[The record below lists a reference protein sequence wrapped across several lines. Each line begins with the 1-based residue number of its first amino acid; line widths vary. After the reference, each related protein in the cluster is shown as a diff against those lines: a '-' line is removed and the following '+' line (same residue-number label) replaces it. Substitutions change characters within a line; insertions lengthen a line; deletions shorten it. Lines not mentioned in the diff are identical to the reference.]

1 MKLLAI
7 IVFILPAFS
16 GLVADPQTDSEYCK
30 LINDES
36 CERNIDSIEM
46 NEIEINMLETEITKI
61 ENDLN
66 VEVERNRRQKEMY
79 TLGLFRSE
87 LLKTH
92 PTLCLPETNLT
103 TEHLVKISY
112 SQAIGVV
119 CDAEHAGPGWIVIQR
134 RIDSTRFDRSFDDY
148 EQGFGDPNGS
158 FFIGLKKLYQLTSLA
173 QHELYIYLESIDKTS
188 RFAKYSNFKIS
199 GNGWYTRYNLDT
211 LGKFEGNAGDSLRN
225 VVGKKFMPKCSSY
238 DDNIGTPWWTA
249 CYMHTIGYANN

>member
-7 IVFILPAFS
+7 LVFILPAFS
-16 GLVADPQTDSEYCK
+16 VLVADPPTDREYCK

-46 NEIEINMLETEITKI
+46 SESAINKLEMEIKNI

-66 VEVERNRRQKEMY
+66 MEVERNRRQKEMY

-87 LLKTH
+87 LLKTY
-92 PTLCLPETNLT
+92 PTLCLPETVMT
-103 TEHLVKISY
+103 TEHLVKIPESRP
-112 SQAIGVV
+112 IRVV

-134 RIDSTRFDRSFDDY
+134 RIDSTRFDRSFEDY

-158 FFIGLKKLYQLTSLA
+158 FFIGLKKLHQLTSSG
-173 QHELYIYLESIDKTS
+173 QHELYIHLESINKTS
-188 RFAKYSNFKIS
+188 RYAKYSNFKIS
-199 GNGWYTRYNLDT
+199 GWRWYTGYNLES
-211 LGKFEGNAGDSLRN
+211 LGKFEGNANDSLQN
-225 VVGKKFMPKCSSY
+225 VVGKPFMPKCYIY
-238 DDNIGTPWWTA
+238 DDNVDTPWWTD